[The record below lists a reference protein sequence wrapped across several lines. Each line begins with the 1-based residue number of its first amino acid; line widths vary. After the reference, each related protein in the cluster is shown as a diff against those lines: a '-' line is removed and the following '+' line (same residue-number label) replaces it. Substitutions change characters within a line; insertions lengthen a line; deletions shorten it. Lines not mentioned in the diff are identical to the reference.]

1 MPWRSESVMD
11 QRVEFVL
18 RAKEGEESLAALCRD
33 YGISRP
39 TGYLWLQRYQRMRSV
54 SGLAEHSRRPWHSPR
69 RSSEEV
75 TAAVLAVRQETG
87 WGGPKIAKVLERQGL
102 LVAPATA
109 QRILKRAGRVEP
121 QQPAKTKLRF
131 AREQCNELAQMDFK
145 GEYSLGR
152 QKCYPLSLLDDC
164 SRYLH
169 GLWPLSS
176 TGGAGVKQSLEGY
189 FRAQGVPL
197 SLLLDHGTPWFSTT
211 NGQGLTWLAVW
222 LLKQGVG
229 LRYSGVGHPQTQGK
243 VERFHRTL
251 KARTK
256 HRGVPTTMGEWQ
268 RWAREFQQEYNHQRP
283 HEALQMKTPGE
294 VYQAVNL
301 RPYQEQPREWEYSG
315 GTVLRLNSQGV
326 LSYRR
331 RRYFVSEALAGERVR
346 VDELDGLLLVTFRH
360 LTVREIE
367 LRTGRST
374 AVLLPA
380 RTVPGEGIEKCKGC
394 VDNKV

>member
-1 MPWRSESVMD
+1 MPWRTESVMD

-18 RAKEGEESLAALCRD
+18 RALKREETMAALCRQ
-33 YGISRP
+33 YQISRP
-39 TGYLWLQRYQRMRSV
+39 TGYLWLHRHQQVGSV
-54 SGLAEHSRRPWHSPR
+54 SGLVEHSRRPWHSPR
-69 RSSEEV
+69 RSSKEV
-75 TAAVLAVRQETG
+75 TAAVLAVRDEKC
-87 WGGPKIAKVLERQGL
+87 WGGPKIAKVLERGGL

-109 QRILKRAGRVEP
+109 QRILKRAGRVRPP
-121 QQPAKTKLRF
+121 QSGKTKVRF

-176 TGGAGVKQSLEGY
+176 TGGQGVKQSLEGY
-189 FRAQGVPL
+189 FRRHGVPL
-197 SLLLDHGTPWFSTT
+197 SILVDHGTPWFSTS
-211 NGQGLTWLAVW
+211 NAHGLTWVAVW
-222 LLKQGVG
+222 LLKQGVV

-243 VERFHRTL
+243 VERFHQTL
-251 KARTK
+251 KRRTK
-256 HRGVPTTMGEWQ
+256 HRGVPTTMAEWEG
-268 RWAREFQQEYNHQRP
+268 WARAFRQEYNYERP

-301 RPYQEQPREWEYSG
+301 RAYQEQPPDWEYSG
-315 GTVLRLNSQGV
+315 GTVLRLNSQGA
-326 LSYRR
+326 LSYRQ

-346 VDELDGLLLVTFRH
+346 VDELDGQCLVTFRH
-360 LTVREIE
+360 MIVREIE
-367 LRTGRST
+367 VRTGRST

-380 RTVPGEGIEKCKGC
+380 RTSSGERAEKCKGC